1 MDILKS
7 ARTVALYVI
16 AVLVIGSTCAALA
29 ESYHGLTDWANGHL
43 VGGNY
48 AYLWPLMVD
57 VFTVVGEVLLF
68 VGLIDEWKEE
78 DRRFA
83 WALVSVGLAVSVA
96 GNVGHVGVFA
106 TLPDR
111 LTAAVPPIAAWAALA
126 GALGALKRIVGN
138 QPATASL
145 VEPDPVDDEL
155 DDDDQDE
162 SDAGDLDTLRL
173 VHLFGDDIQRG
184 RVTGKNKIKKAMRCG
199 YAKVDR
205 YQEYMR
211 TLIDQRGDLAAL
223 QAREQGPRGASLLSA
238 IQAFN

>member
-1 MDILKS
+1 MDILKT
-7 ARTVALYVI
+7 ARTAALYVI
-16 AVLVIGSTCAALA
+16 AVLVIGSTCAALG
-29 ESYHGLTDWANGHL
+29 ESYHGLTDWANGHM

-96 GNVGHVGVFA
+96 GNVGHVGVLA

-138 QPATASL
+138 K
-145 VEPDPVDDEL
+145 PVVVTV
-155 DDDDQDE
+155 DDDDDARDDEQDHDDE
-162 SDAGDLDTLRL
+162 QDAGDLDTLRL
-173 VHLFGDDIQRG
+173 VHLFGADIQRG
-184 RVTGKNKIKKAMRCG
+184 RVTGKNKIKREMRCG

-211 TLIDQRGDLAAL
+211 TLIEQSEQRELAV
-223 QAREQGPRGASLLSA
+223 
-238 IQAFN
+238 